1 MTLHVISSRNQKDT
15 LKQYHIYRRLGGASP
30 ACPTPRTGKSQ
41 FAFAFRFSLSLRSC
55 VRACERSCACAKEML
70 PLRLVLLEF
79 ERSASSAPRFAFFLC
94 FCCVLRGFYKVF
106 ACFCCFLL
114 RFCCVLRGFYS
125 SFFAFVFVCAVFY
138 VGFKRF
144 FLGKSL
150 FCCVFVVF
158 YVGFMA
164 FPSFPICFSIA
175 LCCVLRGF
183 YGLSFAFVFVCAV
196 FYVGFKRFLPC

>member
-1 MTLHVISSRNQKDT
+1 MSDPPNREIAIRIRFSL
-15 LKQYHIYRRLGGASP
+15 
-30 ACPTPRTGKSQ
+30 
-41 FAFAFRFSLSLRSC
+41 FAFASF

-70 PLRLVLLEF
+70 PLRLVLLKF
-79 ERSASSAPRFAFFLC
+79 ERSPPSSSPRFAFFLC

-106 ACFCCFLL
+106 ACLCCFLL

-125 SFFAFVFVCAVFY
+125 LFFAFVFVCAVFY

-164 FPSFPICFSIA
+164 FPSFPMCFSIA